1 MIMTKTIEE
10 AARDYAANANVTSEN
25 FCPEDITDAFENGA
39 WYVKDLPLRDRLTEA
54 EKERVREEYA
64 DNKCLI
70 ESASLS
76 YVQREVFQ
84 KINETL
90 EHIFG
95 ADFFKEGE

>member
-10 AARDYAANANVTSEN
+10 AIKDGWNTCDKVAEMGSFDFYNTG
-25 FCPEDITDAFENGA
+25 FLNGVA
-39 WYVKDLPLRDRLTEA
+39 HLRSLSLSDRLTEA

-90 EHIFG
+90 EYIFG